1 MLRRRRSLA
10 DGDEGE
16 VNLCQSGL
24 VKQNKEDAE
33 RMKMERMAKLKMVGS
48 SKLQGN
54 KMIEICTSKFTAK

>member
-10 DGDEGE
+10 GGDEGE

-48 SKLQGN
+48 SKHQGN
-54 KMIEICTSKFTAK
+54 KN